1 MTRFLSAI
9 ALASFLAMTGVWETA
24 LADDDDDEIQP
35 ACPVFTAAMVDAA
48 AMVVDLKDDPSISVF
63 SFDEPSTAF
72 LNCTITRSISGS
84 DFKRFSVDV
93 NDDEEGDVQVSGS
106 TIIGG
111 VFNRVFASSARRLSV
126 AELHACRAQVLQSLV
141 WNQYCAPELPFPT
154 DPPTDDDNDD

>member
-1 MTRFLSAI
+1 MKRSTSVI
-9 ALASFLAMTGVWETA
+9 ALVSFLAMTGIWGIA
-24 LADDDDDEIQP
+24 LADDDDDEVLP

-63 SFDEPSTAF
+63 AFDEPSTAF
-72 LNCTITRSISGS
+72 LNCSIARSLGET

-111 VFNRVFASSARRLSV
+111 VFNRVLASSARRLSV